1 MYRAPKDLWCASKI
15 SNKWFLHFVDY
26 FRRTNFHEQKTSQ
39 ISRILFLC
47 SKVDI
52 IFLGCVSLRN
62 FTPAKKKNPKVL
74 NIFTFCTIFT
84 LLDSE
89 SNNNLVVKIFNNMK
103 TNEKSM
109 RSAQKYNCLK
119 KNNNSNYNSK
129 IKNNEGVYKS

>member
-1 MYRAPKDLWCASKI
+1 MILA
-15 SNKWFLHFVDY
+15 FVDY

-47 SKVDI
+47 LKVDI

-62 FTPAKKKNPKVL
+62 FMPAKKKIQVF
-74 NIFTFCTIFT
+74 NISIFCTIFT

-103 TNEKSM
+103 KNEKSM
-109 RSAQKYNCLK
+109 RCAQKYNYL
-119 KNNNSNYNSK
+119 KNNNNNNYNSK
-129 IKNNEGVYKS
+129 IKNNEGVYKN

>member
-15 SNKWFLHFVDY
+15 SNKRFLHFVDY

-62 FTPAKKKNPKVL
+62 FMPAKKKKNPKVL
-74 NIFTFCTIFT
+74 NISIFCTIFT

-119 KNNNSNYNSK
+119 KK
-129 IKNNEGVYKS
+129 KKKATITAK